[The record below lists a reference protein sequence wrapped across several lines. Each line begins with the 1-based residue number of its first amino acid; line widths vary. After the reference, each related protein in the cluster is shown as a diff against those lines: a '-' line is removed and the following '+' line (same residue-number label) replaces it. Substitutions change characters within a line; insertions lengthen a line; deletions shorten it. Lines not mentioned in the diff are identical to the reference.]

1 MVFSVAIVIV
11 TDHFGKGGCYMDK
24 LTVGYVLVTIGVI
37 CAIATFSGDNESSS
51 DYQHHSYKRST
62 SSTYSSGLGSTS
74 YSGTSKQTTNSSA
87 KSSSKSS
94 YKSYDKGYED
104 VYEDDDYDLDR
115 YNSDSDYASGVD
127 DAIDDYE
134 EEEGEDW

>member
-1 MVFSVAIVIV
+1 
-11 TDHFGKGGCYMDK
+11 
-24 LTVGYVLVTIGVI
+24 
-37 CAIATFSGDNESSS
+37 
-51 DYQHHSYKRST
+51 
-62 SSTYSSGLGSTS
+62 LGSTS